1 MRGNSSVNGLHQTSF
16 LAVRKWL
23 LGCGIG
29 IALGLSGCSSSPTYP
44 DSGLAGDSV
53 SLSNLALLSTA
64 SDSLKD
70 GEFRNA
76 ALQLQL
82 LSELNLSQ
90 SEQIDYLL
98 LMAQLRL
105 SQNEPEIAQG
115 YLEQLQ
121 DIQQFASPAQE
132 RRYGL
137 LKVNVLEAQQ
147 QFLAAARERDFL
159 AG

>member
-29 IALGLSGCSSSPTYP
+29 IAIGLSGCSSSPTYP

-53 SLSNLALLSTA
+53 SLSNQALLNTA

-82 LSELNLSQ
+82 LSERNLSQ

-121 DIQQFASPAQE
+121 AIQQFASPAHNAVTA
-132 RRYGL
+132 Y
-137 LKVNVLEAQQ
+137 
-147 QFLAAARERDFL
+147 
-159 AG
+159 